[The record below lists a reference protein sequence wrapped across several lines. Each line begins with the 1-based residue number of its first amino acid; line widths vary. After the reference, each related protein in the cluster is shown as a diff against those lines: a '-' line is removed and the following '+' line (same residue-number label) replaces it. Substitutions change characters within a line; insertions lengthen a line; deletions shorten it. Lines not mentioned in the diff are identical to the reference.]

1 LIELLVVIVVIA
13 ILAGILVPALMRA
26 KSAARKVECL
36 ARLKQWSLA
45 THLFLEENEG
55 FLPRE
60 GILPTGD
67 VFLNNWAQVKH
78 ADARDVWYNAVAP
91 YMNVP
96 KAADYFLPQDRPA
109 FYEKPSM
116 FHCPSARFPR
126 GTFTSQMAY
135 FSLALNSQ
143 LIEPPTNAPTI
154 AFSRIQDVAR
164 TALFLDNLLEGE
176 PPACQWQAADNLG
189 QPAATAN
196 RFAGRRH
203 GGGGNI
209 AFADGHADWLPAA
222 KVVQMRGP
230 TRGYAIY
237 PPIDVVW
244 ELDEFSTH

>member
-1 LIELLVVIVVIA
+1 MTRAAITKDVPGRCATRRGASGFTLIELLVVIVVIA

-96 KAADYFLPQDRPA
+96 KAADYFLPNACLNDSKPTLDPVFGARAWSSSHMATRSLPMNPLSLEKAYSRQRPSSVGITMRA
-109 FYEKPSM
+109 M
-116 FHCPSARFPR
+116 RCCANGSA
-126 GTFTSQMAY
+126 A
-135 FSLALNSQ
+135 AL
-143 LIEPPTNAPTI
+143 
-154 AFSRIQDVAR
+154 R
-164 TALFLDNLLEGE
+164 
-176 PPACQWQAADNLG
+176 
-189 QPAATAN
+189 
-196 RFAGRRH
+196 AG
-203 GGGGNI
+203 I
-209 AFADGHADWLPAA
+209 ADGIILT
-222 KVVQMRGP
+222 V
-230 TRGYAIY
+230 
-237 PPIDVVW
+237 
-244 ELDEFSTH
+244 